1 MSPHFPT
8 EPSAIRDRPSLYS
21 WGWSW
26 PPNLSV
32 TLSKCWA
39 YRCVPGHQAPLST
52 LILASVLC
60 FVQRA
65 SCVMDCTATEGLCVV
80 LVLLGCL
87 SASPSVQCC
96 EALRQL
102 LLALMTEILCLS
114 AKHKRPFEKQ
124 DELYTTTFD
133 FPSSEVVT
141 LSQLGHHTWFQM
153 FVLLPWLQPF

>member
-1 MSPHFPT
+1 
-8 EPSAIRDRPSLYS
+8 
-21 WGWSW
+21 
-26 PPNLSV
+26 
-32 TLSKCWA
+32 
-39 YRCVPGHQAPLST
+39 
-52 LILASVLC
+52 
-60 FVQRA
+60 
-65 SCVMDCTATEGLCVV
+65 MDCTATEGLCVV

-124 DELYTTTFD
+124 DELYTNTFD